1 MQAKTKIHILYRYRN
16 ITYYIYIGMAL
27 QQKRIE
33 NSAHRGEAGGQNFEN
48 VQHIFRVNCIFA
60 RSLSKTGE
68 NLPDFAVKCR
78 NSASIRRSCTIRGN
92 LYFCQGQPLKMVGFG
107 GFWADLITKL
117 QYHHEK
123 LHGVYMPQG
132 HNSQKYTKIRT
143 GFP

>member
-1 MQAKTKIHILYRYRN
+1 MEYHILL
-16 ITYYIYIGMAL
+16 YIEWL
-27 QQKRIE
+27 CSKKRIE

-68 NLPDFAVKCR
+68 NLSDFAV
-78 NSASIRRSCTIRGN
+78 N
-92 LYFCQGQPLKMVGFG
+92 LYFCRGHAPDAAFFG

-117 QYHHEK
+117 QYYHEK